1 MQISGGI
8 VMSGNWTAARPT
20 PIAAQTYT
28 FKWFMGESTG
38 SAGTSNTI
46 GTAYCWWGR
55 ANLGNGVFTA
65 NNQIVFSESWFTS
78 GPSRLNYYL
87 TDAYQ
92 HNPTQSQQNV
102 IINAMTTGTTLD
114 FYRYNPNVV
123 FAETL
128 TLTDNA
134 RRQVL
139 NGVEYIVAN
148 VNANFRDGVNDLGQD
163 VFDNTDGDYNM
174 FGFANVYFT
183 SNILA
188 ALPAVIQ
195 TYKWF
200 IGEDADWSGT
210 SNNITATTVSW
221 GRRQA
226 GAGFAFSNNQIVFQR
241 PLRSP
246 WDQGGSGTSRAN
258 GYLSG
263 NIQSGIYKTLSN
275 AEVNVFVSAMTTGT
289 IIEFYSYLPTEYAS
303 TLTLTTNA
311 SIVSYANTDYI
322 VANVDSNFKDG
333 VNDNPGEQV
342 YSNTFGNYYML
353 GFANINYTTNIL
365 LSFPA

>member
-8 VMSGNWTAARPT
+8 VMSGNWNIPSISPAATPT
-20 PIAAQTYT
+20 VTY
-28 FKWFMGESTG
+28 KWFMGEPTEL
-38 SAGTSNTI
+38 AGTSNTI
-46 GTAYCWWGR
+46 GISTVSWGR

-65 NNQIVFSESWFTS
+65 NNQILFSTYWFTS
-78 GPSRLNYYL
+78 DPSRLNYYL

-114 FYRYNPNVV
+114 FYRYNPTVV

-163 VFDNTDGDYNM
+163 VFDNTDGNYNM

-183 SNILA
+183 SNILTTF
-188 ALPAVIQ
+188 PPTQ

-200 IGEDADWSGT
+200 IGENADWSGT
-210 SNNITATTVSW
+210 SNNITATMVTW
-221 GRRQA
+221 GRKQA
-226 GAGFAFSNNQIVFQR
+226 GVGFAFSNNQIVFQR
-241 PLRSP
+241 PFYAP
-246 WDQGGSGTSRAN
+246 VASRAN

-263 NIQSGIYKTLSN
+263 AVSGGRKTLSN
-275 AEVNVFVSAMTTGT
+275 AEVSVFVNAMTPGT
-289 IIEFYSYLPTEYAS
+289 TIDFYSYLPTLFAE
-303 TLTLTTNA
+303 TLTLTTSA
-311 SIVSYANTDYI
+311 SIVSYANADYI

-333 VNDNPGEQV
+333 VNDGPGENV
-342 YSNTFGNYYML
+342 SDNTFGNYFMY
-353 GFANINYTTNIL
+353 GFANINYTTNVL

>member
-8 VMSGNWTAARPT
+8 VMSGNWTAARSA

-28 FKWFMGESTG
+28 FKWFMGESTEL
-38 SAGTSNTI
+38 AGTSNTI
-46 GTAYCWWGR
+46 GISTVSWGR

-65 NNQIVFSESWFTS
+65 NNQILFYNYWFTS
-78 GPSRLNYYL
+78 DPSRLNYYL

-92 HNPTQSQQNV
+92 HNPTQDQQNV

-114 FYRYNPNVV
+114 FYRYYPNLL

-148 VNANFRDGVNDLGQD
+148 VNANFRDGVNDGPGQD
-163 VFDNTDGDYNM
+163 LFNNTNGEYNM
-174 FGFANVYFT
+174 LGFANVYFT

-188 ALPAVIQ
+188 TLPAVTR

-200 IGEDADWSGT
+200 IGENADDSGT
-210 SNNITATTVSW
+210 SNNIQATMVTW
-221 GRRQA
+221 GRKNY
-226 GAGFAFSNNQIVFQR
+226 GSNIFSANNQIVFQR
-241 PLRSP
+241 PFYAP
-246 WDQGGSGTSRAN
+246 VASRAN

-263 NIQSGIYKTLSN
+263 AVSGGRKTLSN
-275 AEVNVFVSAMTTGT
+275 GELSSMANTMAPGTTIDFYRYAPAVSFAE
-289 IIEFYSYLPTEYAS
+289 
-303 TLTLTTNA
+303 TLTLTEYPQL
-311 SIVSYANTDYI
+311 VSYSGTDYM
-322 VANVDSNFKDG
+322 VATVNSNLLDG
-333 VNDNPGEQV
+333 VNDGPGE
-342 YSNTFGNYYML
+342 YAGNAGATEYFMY
-353 GFANINYTTNIL
+353 GFANVYFTANIL
-365 LSFPA
+365 QSFPV

>member
-8 VMSGNWTAARPT
+8 VMSGNWTVPSST
-20 PIAAQTYT
+20 PAPSTVTY
-28 FKWFMGESTG
+28 KWFMGEATEL
-38 SAGTSNTI
+38 AGTSNTI
-46 GTAYCWWGR
+46 GTAYCTWGR

-65 NNQIVFSESWFTS
+65 NNQIVFSESWFTE
-78 GPSRLNYYL
+78 GTSRLNYYL

-114 FYRYNPNVV
+114 FYSYYPNVL

-148 VNANFRDGVNDLGQD
+148 VNANFRDGVNDGPGQN
-163 VFDNTDGDYNM
+163 VFDNTNGNYNM

-188 ALPAVIQ
+188 ALPAVTR

-200 IGEDADWSGT
+200 IGENADWSGT
-210 SNNITATTVSW
+210 SNNITATMVSW
-221 GRRQA
+221 GRYQA
-226 GAGFAFSNNQIVFQR
+226 GAGFAFSNNQIVFHR
-241 PLRSP
+241 PMYSP
-246 WDQGGSGTSRAN
+246 VASRAN

-263 NIQSGIYKTLSN
+263 AVSGGRKTLSN
-275 AEVNVFVSAMTTGT
+275 AEVAVFVNAMTPGT

-311 SIVSYANTDYI
+311 SIASYANADYI

-333 VNDNPGEQV
+333 INDNPGEKV
-342 YSNTFGNYYML
+342 FSNTFGNYYML
-353 GFANINYTTNIL
+353 GFANINYTTNVL

>member
-1 MQISGGI
+1 
-8 VMSGNWTAARPT
+8 
-20 PIAAQTYT
+20 
-28 FKWFMGESTG
+28 MGEPTEL
-38 SAGTSNTI
+38 AGTSNTI
-46 GTAYCWWGR
+46 GISSVSWGR
-55 ANLGNGVFTA
+55 ANLGTGVFSA
-65 NNQIVFSESWFTS
+65 NNQIVFDAYWFTS
-78 GPSRLNYYL
+78 DPSRLNYYL

-114 FYRYNPNVV
+114 FYRYSPNVV

-134 RRQVL
+134 RRQVF
-139 NGVEYIVAN
+139 GGTEYIVAN

-163 VFDNTDGDYNM
+163 VFNNTKGNFNM

-183 SNILA
+183 SNILTSIQTTT
-188 ALPAVIQ
+188 PA

-200 IGEDADWSGT
+200 IGEDADWSAT
-210 SNNITATTVSW
+210 SSNNITATTVSW

-246 WDQGGSGTSRAN
+246 AGNVSIVSRAS

-263 NIQSGIYKTLSN
+263 NVQFASYKTLSN

-289 IIEFYSYLPTEYAS
+289 TIDFYSYLPTEYAG

-333 VNDNPGEQV
+333 VNDNPGEKV
-342 YSNTFGNYYML
+342 FSNTFGNYYML
-353 GFANINYTTNIL
+353 GFANINYTTNVL